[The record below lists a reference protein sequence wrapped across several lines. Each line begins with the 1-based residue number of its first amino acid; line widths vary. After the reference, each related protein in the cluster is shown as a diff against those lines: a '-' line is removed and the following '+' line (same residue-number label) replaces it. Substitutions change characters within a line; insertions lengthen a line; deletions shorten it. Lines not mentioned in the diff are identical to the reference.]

1 MNELF
6 KAELADRISDLI
18 FSSITIGT
26 VMQRDFLQELT
37 SEMKITLDT
46 DISKVGELFIE
57 LTKSRDEY
65 QKAVD
70 TMAMEHKVERD
81 MQAALISKLQAEI
94 EELEVE
100 RKEMKWY
107 FDRD

>member
-1 MNELF
+1 MDELF

-26 VMQRDFLQELT
+26 VIQRDSLQELT
-37 SEMKITLDT
+37 FEMKITLDT

-65 QKAVD
+65 QKAAD
-70 TMAMEHKVERD
+70 AMAMEHKVERD
-81 MQAALISKLQAEI
+81 AQAALISKLQAEV
-94 EELEVE
+94 EEIDAE
-100 RKEMKWY
+100 RKEREWY
-107 FDRD
+107 FDHN